1 MTHLFQGSDLD
12 IDKGYCMGYDIDENG
27 NILAESDLIYNPIL
41 PVDDVILLPKPNN
54 STIGFM
60 SQLAAITDR
69 DVKVVET
76 QELINIIKQGEG
88 NNWTLMDYIREIN
101 KLTDENS
108 IVAIE
113 DFNISSDNFGN
124 LQITTINGEARFLQ
138 KT

>member
-54 STIGFM
+54 STIGFT
-60 SQLAAITDR
+60 SQLTTIDQ
-69 DVKVVET
+69 DMKVVVI
-76 QELINIIKQGEG
+76 QELIDIIKQGEG

-101 KLTDENS
+101 KFTDENS

-113 DFNISSDNFGN
+113 DFNISPDNSGN
-124 LQITTINGEARFLQ
+124 LQIPTINGDVRFLQ